1 MDTENTSIS
10 VESLK
15 QQGFTDEELQGLIP
29 QEETAEDKPA
39 EEPAQEEQPQTEEEH
54 VEEVK
59 EQPAP
64 DGEKVS
70 KHVPYDRF
78 REVNEKA
85 KALAAELAAL
95 KAQQV
100 APKQEQKPVFEQ
112 QPAPAQTNNADARA
126 KYFAALS
133 SNADKEAREIY
144 GIADADLT
152 ELQFTDNAKYQAY
165 LDTRATIV
173 QEKHAEHMKAFHV
186 RQQNEAYVAKLQQD
200 PLFAPVYQ
208 YANEAMQ
215 DLPGREL
222 LKFKEAEM
230 RVTQYRGT
238 DADFALL
245 DKYMDDYK
253 AKYLAA
259 TGQTVGQQPQHQV
272 QQQTK
277 APLEKA
283 EGLPRANNLSGAK
296 SAAMSWAQ
304 VEQLIRDGK
313 ADQIPKEMLAQIDP
327 RLIE

>member
-1 MDTENTSIS
+1 MDTETTSIS

-15 QQGFTDEELQGLIP
+15 QQGFTDEELQGVIP
-29 QEETAEDKPA
+29 QEETAEEKPA
-39 EEPAQEEQPQTEEEH
+39 EEPAQEEQPQTEEEP

-64 DGEKVS
+64 DSEKVS

-100 APKQEQKPVFEQ
+100 TPKQEQKTVFEQ

-126 KYFAALS
+126 KYFATLS

-173 QEKHAEHMKAFHV
+173 QEKHAEHMKVFHV

-222 LKFKEAEM
+222 LKFKEAET
-230 RVTQYRGT
+230 RVTQFCGT

-245 DKYMDDYK
+245 DKYMADYK
-253 AKYLAA
+253 AKFLAA
-259 TGQTVGQQPQHQV
+259 QGQATVANNATIQPH
-272 QQQTK
+272 K
-277 APLEKA
+277 APLDKA

-313 ADQIPKEMLAQIDP
+313 ADQIPRDMLAQIDP
-327 RLIE
+327 KLIE

>member
-1 MDTENTSIS
+1 MDTNEID
-10 VESLK
+10 VASLK
-15 QQGFTDEELQGLIP
+15 QHFTDEELQGVIP
-29 QEETAEDKPA
+29 QEETAEEKPA
-39 EEPAQEEQPQTEEEH
+39 EEPAQEEQPQTEEEP

-64 DGEKVS
+64 DSEKVS

-100 APKQEQKPVFEQ
+100 TPKQEQKPVFEQ
-112 QPAPAQTNNADARA
+112 QPSPAQQNNADARA
-126 KYFAALS
+126 KYFATLS

-173 QEKHAEHMKAFHV
+173 QETHAEHMKAFHV

-215 DLPGREL
+215 DLPGRDL

-230 RVTQYRGT
+230 RVTQFCGT

-245 DKYMDDYK
+245 DKYMADYK
-253 AKYLAA
+253 AKFLAA
-259 TGQTVGQQPQHQV
+259 QGQAPAP
-272 QQQTK
+272 QQQAQPHK
-277 APLEKA
+277 APLDKA

-313 ADQIPKEMLAQIDP
+313 ADQIPRDMLAQIDP
-327 RLIE
+327 KLIE

>member
-1 MDTENTSIS
+1 MENVKT
-10 VESLK
+10 
-15 QQGFTDEELQGLIP
+15 F
-29 QEETAEDKPA
+29 
-39 EEPAQEEQPQTEEEH
+39 
-54 VEEVK
+54 EVR
-59 EQPAP
+59 
-64 DGEKVS
+64 S
-70 KHVPYDRF
+70 K
-78 REVNEKA
+78 
-85 KALAAELAAL
+85 
-95 KAQQV
+95 
-100 APKQEQKPVFEQ
+100 
-112 QPAPAQTNNADARA
+112 
-126 KYFAALS
+126 
-133 SNADKEAREIY
+133 
-144 GIADADLT
+144 
-152 ELQFTDNAKYQAY
+152 
-165 LDTRATIV
+165 
-173 QEKHAEHMKAFHV
+173 
-186 RQQNEAYVAKLQQD
+186 NEAYVAKLQQD

-208 YANEAMQ
+208 YANELLQ

-245 DKYMDDYK
+245 DKYMDEYK
-253 AKYLAA
+253 VKYLAA
-259 TGQTVGQQPQHQV
+259 TGQTVGQQPQHRV

>member
-1 MDTENTSIS
+1 MDTNELD
-10 VESLK
+10 VASLK
-15 QQGFTDEELQGLIP
+15 QHFSDEELQGLIP
-29 QEETAEDKPA
+29 QEEQAEEVRGEVTEQS
-39 EEPAQEEQPQTEEEH
+39 EEPAQT
-54 VEEVK
+54 EEVK

-64 DGEKVS
+64 DSEKVS

-85 KALAAELAAL
+85 KALAAELAAI
-95 KAQQV
+95 KAKQANP
-100 APKQEQKPVFEQ
+100 APVEPEVKTVSEQPK
-112 QPAPAQTNNADARA
+112 PAPASNTEAKA
-126 KYFAALS
+126 KYFAMLS
-133 SNADKEAREIY
+133 SAADAEAREIH
-144 GIADADLT
+144 GIGNADLT

-165 LDTRATIV
+165 LDTRATIA
-173 QEKHAEHMKAFHV
+173 QEKHMENVKTFEV
-186 RQQNEAYVAKLQQD
+186 RSKNEAYIAKLQQD

-208 YANEAMQ
+208 YATELLQ

-230 RVTQYRGT
+230 RVTQYWGT

-245 DKYMDDYK
+245 DKYMNEYK

-259 TGQTVGQQPQHQV
+259 TGQAPAPTL
-272 QQQTK
+272 QTQAHK
-277 APLEKA
+277 APLDKA